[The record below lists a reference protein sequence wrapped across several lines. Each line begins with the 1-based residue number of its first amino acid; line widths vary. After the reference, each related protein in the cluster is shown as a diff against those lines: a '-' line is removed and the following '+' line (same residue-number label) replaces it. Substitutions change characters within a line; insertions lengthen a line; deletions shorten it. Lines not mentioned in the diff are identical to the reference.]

1 MQFASQALSY
11 ALMTELE
18 RVSDPIRLSALRAA
32 LADAGIESVV
42 FDANVGGLFGG
53 IIQSRLMVSDD
64 DAEMAR
70 HVLEQLGLG
79 PEN

>member
-1 MQFASQALSY
+1 MPRSLSY
-11 ALMTELE
+11 AAMTELE

-32 LADAGIESVV
+32 LADAGIETVV
-42 FDANVGGLFGG
+42 FDAGMGGLFGG

-70 HVLEQLGLG
+70 HLLGQLGLG
-79 PEN
+79 PET